1 MSRSKRRHD
10 DHDDDD
16 GSDGADDSR
25 VSKRSRDGR
34 SPVRQSTP
42 LANTGQQSNGRSRQR
57 PGTIEPTSIDD
68 NSDDEDEG
76 EGQTSHFLP
85 KVEMASQVQLSNG
98 GAQGDDDEDDEMG
111 SQDELEEEEDEE
123 SQQQQIAQIKEMRS
137 QGAVNEARVWMR
149 AVGLS

>member
-16 GSDGADDSR
+16 VSDGADDTR
-25 VSKRSRDGR
+25 VSKRSRDER

-42 LANTGQQSNGRSRQR
+42 LANNARSNGRSRQR

-68 NSDDEDEG
+68 NSDDDDG

-111 SQDELEEEEDEE
+111 SQDELEEEDEE

-137 QGAVNEARVWMR
+137 QGAVSGARVWMR
-149 AVGLS
+149 ALRLS